1 MNQIAII
8 DDSAINLELFKA
20 WVTKLDDGVALPF
33 QDAPEGLRWC
43 SENQPDLVIVDYQ
56 MPSLNGLEF
65 ISRFR
70 DVPGCGEIP
79 VLMITATEDKNV
91 RYQALDNGATDFLT
105 KPPDRREFEARVR
118 IMLKL
123 NASRKQQANYSA
135 RLAED
140 IDRATADV
148 RAREEELLTIL
159 SVAAEYR
166 DPETSAHT
174 KRMALFAELIAAEM
188 GLPQDD
194 QALILKAAPLHDI
207 GKIGIADVIL
217 LKAGRLS
224 AEEFA
229 TMKTHANLGYQLLKD
244 SKSEILKAAAQIA
257 LSHHEKFDG
266 SGYPG
271 GLVGTAI
278 PLFGR
283 IVAVADVFDALL
295 SARPYKSPWL
305 PERAF
310 AFLQNGANAHF
321 DSSCVA
327 AFLAR
332 RDEALEIR
340 ARFQDEQFTDDG
352 DYDGPSL

>member
-1 MNQIAII
+1 MNRIAII
-8 DDSAINLELFKA
+8 DDSAINLELFKT
-20 WVTKLDDGVALPF
+20 WVTKLDGGEALPF
-33 QDAPEGLRWC
+33 QDSPEGLKWC
-43 SENQPDLVIVDYQ
+43 SENLPDLVIVDYQ
-56 MPSLNGLEF
+56 MPALNGLQF

-70 DVPGCGEIP
+70 DVPGRDEIP
-79 VLMITATEDKNV
+79 VLMITATDDRNV

-123 NASRKQQANYSA
+123 NASRKEQANYSA

-140 IDRATADV
+140 IDRATAAV

-174 KRMALFAELIAAEM
+174 KRMALFSELIAAEL
-188 GLPQDD
+188 GLPPAD

-217 LKAGRLS
+217 LKEGRLS
-224 AEEFA
+224 PEEFA
-229 TMKTHANLGYQLLKD
+229 TMKKHAKLGHDLLKD
-244 SKSEILKAAAQIA
+244 SKSEILQAAAEIA

-271 GLVGTAI
+271 GRAGTAI

-283 IVAVADVFDALL
+283 IVAVADVFDALM
-295 SARPYKSPWL
+295 SERPYKRPWL

-310 AFLQNGANAHF
+310 DFLQNGVNAHF
-321 DSSCVA
+321 DPCCVA

-332 RDEALEIR
+332 REEALEIR
-340 ARFQDEQFTDDG
+340 ARFQDEQFSDEM
-352 DYDGPSL
+352 